1 MSQTAD
7 KKDVILEIKSLI
19 EADGDTDRLEITTKG
34 KMLFKS
40 GNYYLT
46 YRETD
51 KTGFDGC
58 SVLIKVE
65 GEKTVTVS
73 RSGDISS
80 QLTIETGK
88 RNLCSYKTPQGT
100 AMLGISGNAV
110 RIKKDGE
117 NPLEFYICYEL
128 DTNSKLLSK
137 NQMFITVKEC
147 AN

>member
-1 MSQTAD
+1 MSQIAD

-19 EADGDTDRLEITTKG
+19 EADGESDRLEITTRG
-34 KMLFKS
+34 KMLFKN

-73 RSGDISS
+73 RSGDVTS

-88 RNLCSYKTPQGT
+88 RNLCSYMTPQGT

-110 RIKKDGE
+110 RIKRSGE
-117 NPLEFYICYEL
+117 TPLEFYICYEL
-128 DTNSKLLSK
+128 DINSKLLSK
-137 NQMFITVKEC
+137 NQMYITIKEC
-147 AN
+147 TN